1 MSDYSRAGA
10 GCWGGGVLRLRE
22 AVERL
27 HPELADRIAR
37 EVEEP
42 GQLPGSWDRLSLAP
56 AVRFI
61 IGKGDSPLEMGP
73 STPTLGTE
81 LVDWLKLIKT
91 RCEYKILFLSPGS
104 LDAEWRPVA
113 GAALDEFGS
122 GSWVLNWNSS
132 TIEGRGG
139 AELAILGLRCA
150 DVDDGERAATTVHP
164 GHSAVEKRHRKI
176 DDALLAAAAADTTA
190 DRLSKTMATKAAGN
204 LIRRRLFGK
213 SAVERGYDDRTI
225 DRRRKAL
232 GLS

>member
-91 RCEYKILFLSPGS
+91 RCEYKNPLSVTWQSRRGVASGFRRGARRVWFWFL
-104 LDAEWRPVA
+104 
-113 GAALDEFGS
+113 
-122 GSWVLNWNSS
+122 
-132 TIEGRGG
+132 G
-139 AELAILGLRCA
+139 AELEQL
-150 DVDDGERAATTVHP
+150 DD
-164 GHSAVEKRHRKI
+164 
-176 DDALLAAAAADTTA
+176 
-190 DRLSKTMATKAAGN
+190 
-204 LIRRRLFGK
+204 
-213 SAVERGYDDRTI
+213 
-225 DRRRKAL
+225 
-232 GLS
+232 